1 MEVKVIFADGYVY
14 AKDISPISSIDEVV
28 QDAHFAYINSKGT
41 PSDYWEAFKDAGKNI
56 KSVLVNGTRYN
67 Y

>member
-1 MEVKVIFADGYVY
+1 MEVKVIFVDGYVY
-14 AKDISPISSIDEVV
+14 VKDISPISSINEVV
-28 QDAHFAYINSKGT
+28 QDAHFAYIDSKET
-41 PSDYWEAFKDAGKNI
+41 PLDYWEAFRDARKNI